1 MNYTKKQLEARL
13 DQLNEYEAKYDEI
26 TTGFVGAKELKSLTE
41 LAETYHVEFDDWF
54 SDRFEVEKALAA
66 L

>member
-1 MNYTKKQLEARL
+1 MNYTKEQLEARL
-13 DQLNEYEAKYDEI
+13 DQLNEYEVKYDEI
-26 TTGFVGAKELKSLTE
+26 TAGFVGAAELDELTR
-41 LAETYHVEFDDWF
+41 LAEAYRVEFDDWF